1 MGYPQDIKPLTGLRF
16 IAAMWL
22 LVYFFW
28 GRLGVPPEAT
38 PGVVQH
44 GYMGVDLFFILSG
57 FVLAHVY
64 GPQVEAGRFHYGA
77 FVWARLARVYPLHLL
92 TLAAMIAIWGA
103 GTLIGAT
110 FEPKAFNPEH
120 LIHHLLMIQAWGFV
134 DADGWN
140 FPSWSISAEWF
151 AYLMF
156 PVLFGAVALLR
167 RAPVVALLL
176 SAALTVGLS
185 ILVARHG
192 MELHNMTWQGGA
204 LRIVPSFLA
213 GCALWQIGRRM
224 QPMAAPLAW
233 AGIAASVAWIVVTA
247 EAALPSAALWPGL
260 VGLVFFMAASA
271 TSAAGAVC
279 ATPMWVWLGEISF
292 AVYMVHLPVDIAF
305 YQIAERVVGVPT
317 GPLAFVLV
325 GVAMALTVAVAAASH
340 AWFEK
345 PVRDLMR
352 RHAPAWFR
360 SGPAQVVAARSGAP
374 AG

>member
-28 GRLGVPPEAT
+28 GRLGVPPEST
-38 PGVVQH
+38 PGVIQH

-64 GPQVEAGRFHYGA
+64 GPQVEAGRFHYGS

-92 TLAAMIAIWGA
+92 TLAAMVAIWGA

-110 FEPKAFNPEH
+110 FEPKAFNVEH
-120 LIHHLLMIQAWGFV
+120 IVHHLLMIQAWGFV

-167 RAPVVALLL
+167 RAPLVALLL

-185 ILVARHG
+185 MLVARYG
-192 MELHNMTWQGGA
+192 MELHKMTWQGGA

-213 GCALWQIGRRM
+213 GCALWQIGRTM
-224 QPMAAPLAW
+224 KPMAAPLAW

-247 EAALPSAALWPGL
+247 ETALPSVALWPGL

-271 TSAAGAVC
+271 TSTSGAVC
-279 ATPMWVWLGEISF
+279 ATPLWVWLGEISF

-305 YQIAERVVGVPT
+305 FQIVERVIGVPT
-317 GPLAFVLV
+317 GPMAFALV

-340 AWFEK
+340 TWFEK
-345 PVRDLMR
+345 PVRDVMR
-352 RHAPAWFR
+352 KYAPAWFR
-360 SGPAQVVAARSGAP
+360 ATPTAIVAAQSGAP
-374 AG
+374 VR